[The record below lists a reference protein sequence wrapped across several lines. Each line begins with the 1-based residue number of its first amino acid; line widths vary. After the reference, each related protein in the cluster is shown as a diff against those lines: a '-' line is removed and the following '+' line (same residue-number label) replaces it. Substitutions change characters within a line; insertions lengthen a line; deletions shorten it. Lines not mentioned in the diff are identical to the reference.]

1 MEDEELKAIR
11 AARLQELRQ
20 NSGHNGNSS
29 NGQSGSNGSNQN
41 DAAQMMMTQ
50 LLEPEAKERLARVK
64 LVKPER
70 ADAVMKYLMQ
80 LYQSGAIRR
89 KVNEDQIVDIL
100 EKVASDE
107 RKQNDTEIVFD
118 RRDKSGEGDI
128 EDDDFFD

>member
-1 MEDEELKAIR
+1 
-11 AARLQELRQ
+11 
-20 NSGHNGNSS
+20 
-29 NGQSGSNGSNQN
+29 
-41 DAAQMMMTQ
+41 MMMTQ

-70 ADAVMKYLMQ
+70 ADAVVKYLVR

-100 EKVASDE
+100 EQIASDE
-107 RKQNDTEIVFD
+107 RKHNDTEIVFD
-118 RRDKSGEGDI
+118 RRDKSGEGDV